1 MSKREIAAI
10 IALMIAGFVA
20 YEVISQYQGGDPD
33 EVAPGETPQIAET
46 AGGDAQTGTMKAL
59 VPAVRALDLD
69 AAVREKHDLPELP
82 AEIGLLAVPG
92 NPGEFFFTRR
102 YADRTDVCVMRAAGV
117 ELLWSSASEQVV
129 EIVGAHGSELLIKF
143 VDEPFG
149 GPADAWELGGFH
161 GLDMFA
167 AGRGAYPYDLA
178 DETIAS
184 IRSTIR

>member
-20 YEVISQYQGGDPD
+20 YEVISQFQAGEPD
-33 EVAPGETPQIAET
+33 EVAPGETPQITET
-46 AGGDAQTGTMKAL
+46 AGGDAQTATMKAL
-59 VPAVRALDLD
+59 VPAVRTLDLD
-69 AAVREKHDLPELP
+69 AAVREKQALPELP
-82 AEIGLLAVPG
+82 SEIGLLAVPG

-117 ELLWSSASEQVV
+117 EVLWSSPTDQVV
-129 EIVGAHGSELLIKF
+129 EIVGAHGSELLLKF
-143 VDEPFG
+143 VDRPFS
-149 GPADAWELGGFH
+149 GPADAWESAGFH

-167 AGRGAYPYDLA
+167 AGRGTYPYELDE
-178 DETIAS
+178 ETIAF